1 MMAQRAWPLGSDCV
15 QLAARPVPLT
25 ERVPLRQRRMLA
37 GSLIC
42 GLRGIHALPGVVSL
56 GPPPEFR

>member
-1 MMAQRAWPLGSDCV
+1 LPGLIVVLWMMAI
-15 QLAARPVPLT
+15 LAAARSGPLT

-42 GLRGIHALPGVVSL
+42 GLRESRALPGVASL